1 MICSEMAGN
10 KNKYNLLCLV
20 FLIFLITGGCE
31 DLLTDLG
38 NGDLR
43 DKITGSWLC
52 DESEGYLKSV
62 EETYHV
68 EIFLD
73 PDDSTKVLIFNFFNL
88 DPDISAEAILS
99 GSRLILP
106 SQTLEGGF
114 TISGSGLIAKSN
126 TRIDWEYSVNDG
138 SGKNYELT
146 AVYTK

>member
-1 MICSEMAGN
+1 MDSN
-10 KNKYNLLCLV
+10 KNKYNLLYLV
-20 FLIFLITGGCE
+20 LLIFLVTAGCE
-31 DLLTDLG
+31 DLLTDPG
-38 NGDLR
+38 NDDLR
-43 DKITGSWLC
+43 DKLTGSWLC

-88 DPDISAEAILS
+88 DPDISAEAVLS

-106 SQTLEGGF
+106 SQILEGGF
-114 TISGSGLIAKSN
+114 TVSGSGLIAKNN

-138 SGKNYELT
+138 SGKIYEIT
-146 AVYTK
+146 AIYTKLK